1 MLWIFLETPSI
12 LYFMPKNFTELT
24 TTTKL
29 IKFERLFSKPE
40 MKFHYNPQISESTY
54 KLIGYN

>member
-1 MLWIFLETPSI
+1 
-12 LYFMPKNFTELT
+12 MPKNFTELT